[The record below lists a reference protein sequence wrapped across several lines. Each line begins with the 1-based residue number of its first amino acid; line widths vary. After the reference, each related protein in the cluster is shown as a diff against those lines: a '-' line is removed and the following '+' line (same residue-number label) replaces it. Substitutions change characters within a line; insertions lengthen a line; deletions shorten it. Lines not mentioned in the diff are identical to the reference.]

1 MFYKIDFAINLKCS
15 SFRACR
21 GLLAQ
26 KDNLAPM
33 VKMLVFLWACIYI
46 SHFPIENRKPSM
58 DCLRGLL
65 QNLKLEQENIRNA
78 SKVVYT
84 IRSMSHDC
92 TCVDM
97 AGYWLQLSPI
107 TSSLT

>member
-1 MFYKIDFAINLKCS
+1 
-15 SFRACR
+15 
-21 GLLAQ
+21 
-26 KDNLAPM
+26 
-33 VKMLVFLWACIYI
+33 
-46 SHFPIENRKPSM
+46 M

-97 AGYWLQLSPI
+97 AGYWPQLSPI
-107 TSSLT
+107 TSSLTLKFLYMLSLLNYTMQNYLDLLS